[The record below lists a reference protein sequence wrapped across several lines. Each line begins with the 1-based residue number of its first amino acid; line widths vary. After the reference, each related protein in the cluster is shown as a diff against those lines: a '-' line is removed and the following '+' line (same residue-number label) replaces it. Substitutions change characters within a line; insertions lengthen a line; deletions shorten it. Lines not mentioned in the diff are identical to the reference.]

1 MNINAQIMRW
11 VLCNDIVIIV
21 ILLPVVSYRDK
32 MLKYILAYYTS
43 Q

>member
-11 VLCNDIVIIV
+11 VLRNDIVIIV
-21 ILLPVVSYRDK
+21 ILLPVVSYRDT
-32 MLKYILAYYTS
+32 MLKYILAYHTL